1 VAVCSKYNGLD
12 SLLHAGKLPD
22 EVAARLKNSPYHLTY
37 FIHNSGV
44 YFKGEQAV
52 RSLYCPQLAEAVADG
67 GRTYRT
73 LNWGLVPQMRT
84 VHRSPIL
91 YYTQVRDVGDGVI
104 ELTWVVHNF
113 STREDVVFDYLNA
126 PWGGTRATSLPVH
139 FVSSPSG
146 ELLPRE
152 TFFASKYDGAIDV
165 RKTGGWSLASV
176 SDSADSPA
184 LALVFGRDK
193 HLESKLQK
201 DRAGTTNC
209 QFAPSLFR
217 DFRAGGP
224 MYQHQWKDWQ
234 TRPANSFRN
243 YDVIEVIPKLRLKP
257 GKSIWYRSFLVVNRK
272 DRASELA
279 QSLVD
284 KVDYG
289 LAEFDPATTPRLPV
303 VMRGGKPAF
312 ELFAYPVPGTQPLF
326 LIENAATG
334 REVVTT
340 DPYLFVAKE
349 PLDFGIPKEHPAA
362 DYFRH
367 VQGYAMDKHN
377 SRWRRLLGY
386 AYVAKPATGN
396 FAPLSERLDSTT
408 FPQTDAYH
416 LDLWVQSEKP

>member
-1 VAVCSKYNGLD
+1 
-12 SLLHAGKLPD
+12 
-22 EVAARLKNSPYHLTY
+22 
-37 FIHNSGV
+37 
-44 YFKGEQAV
+44 
-52 RSLYCPQLAEAVADG
+52 
-67 GRTYRT
+67 
-73 LNWGLVPQMRT
+73 
-84 VHRSPIL
+84 
-91 YYTQVRDVGDGVI
+91 
-104 ELTWVVHNF
+104 
-113 STREDVVFDYLNA
+113 
-126 PWGGTRATSLPVH
+126 
-139 FVSSPSG
+139 
-146 ELLPRE
+146 
-152 TFFASKYDGAIDV
+152 
-165 RKTGGWSLASV
+165 
-176 SDSADSPA
+176 
-184 LALVFGRDK
+184 
-193 HLESKLQK
+193 
-201 DRAGTTNC
+201 
-209 QFAPSLFR
+209 
-217 DFRAGGP
+217 
-224 MYQHQWKDWQ
+224 
-234 TRPANSFRN
+234 
-243 YDVIEVIPKLRLKP
+243 
-257 GKSIWYRSFLVVNRK
+257 VNRK